1 MREVFYWQAINEAM
15 CEEME
20 RDDRVILMGED
31 VGLFGGAMRVSRD
44 MYGKFGPKR
53 VIDTPLAET
62 AIIGSALG
70 AALTGL
76 RPIAEIMFVD
86 FTAVCFDQ
94 IVNQAAKV
102 RYMLGGQVEV
112 PLVIRTQG
120 AAGKSYAAQHSQSF
134 EMLFAHFPGL
144 KVVMPSTPYDAKG
157 LLKTAIRENNPV
169 VFIEHGAL
177 YNTKGMIP
185 DHEYLIPIG
194 QADIKKPGKDLTVVA
209 HARCVLQALEAAD
222 TLLKEDGLDAEII
235 DLRTISPLD
244 EDTIF
249 ESVKKTG
256 KLVCFEEGHRNIGVG
271 AEVSA
276 RVVENCFD
284 YLDAP
289 IVRVAALDIPI
300 PCAKELEQEMLPD
313 SGKLISAIR
322 SLYKDVKPKTF
333 YSIAALS
340 R

>member
-1 MREVFYWQAINEAM
+1 MSSPSDWKERSMREVLYWQAINEAM

-20 RDDRVILMGED
+20 RDERVMLMGED

-44 MYGKFGPKR
+44 MYEKFGAKR
-53 VIDTPLAET
+53 VMDTPLAET
-62 AIIGSALG
+62 AIIGAALG

-86 FTAVCFDQ
+86 FTTVCFDQ

-102 RYMLGGQVEV
+102 RYMLGGQVDV

-120 AAGKSYAAQHSQSF
+120 GAGKSYAAQHSQSF

-157 LLKTAIRENNPV
+157 LLKSAIRSNDPV
-169 VFIEHGAL
+169 MFIEHGLL

-185 DHEYLIPIG
+185 DEEYLIPIG
-194 QADIKKPGKDLTVVA
+194 KADVKRQGDDVTVVA
-209 HARCVLQALEAAD
+209 HARCVIQALEAAKTLEEQGID
-222 TLLKEDGLDAEII
+222 TEVV
-235 DLRTISPLD
+235 DLRTISPMD
-244 EDTIF
+244 EEAVF

-256 KLVCFEEGHRNIGVG
+256 RLVCFEEGHRNIGVG
-271 AEVSA
+271 SEVSA
-276 RVVENCFD
+276 RVVEECFD

-289 IVRVAALDIPI
+289 IVRVAASDIPI
-300 PCAKELEQEMLPD
+300 PCARDLEKEMLP
-313 SGKLISAIR
+313 SAEKLAAA
-322 SLYKDVKPKTF
+322 VKGLF
-333 YSIAALS
+333 A
-340 R
+340 